1 MDTLPAEVIINCF
14 TCTFGFTS
22 VTPAPTNRSIVL
34 EPFEVVTLQRVCKKF
49 LDIGRDDTFWREHC
63 FRTSAFLKSLR
74 RRRELLNTDS
84 PQEPQFRDLARALAH
99 GNGVGDSRLAEPR
112 QEARD
117 IKERSNEKIRIL
129 ANWDPSY
136 PNEKVSW
143 YDEYIARNG
152 PIQTSW
158 LEQPRHRESAQHEH
172 LEIRGMGLYTE
183 QGDSDSTLV
192 VAPLDDGSVCIWD
205 IEGTKGRKGSI
216 IARSRSGILFPDNAR
231 LDKATNH
238 SKLIS
243 PGVTE
248 CVSIDNARKKAYIA
262 VQSGMFNQLF
272 SLYGGLCDKGVSN
285 HQQLPML
292 ETSPPTP
299 SCEFNTFAW

>member
-1 MDTLPAEVIINCF
+1 MDTLPAEVILNCF
-14 TCTFGFTS
+14 ICKSHSTFIPPVG
-22 VTPAPTNRSIVL
+22 TNETVVL
-34 EPFEVVTLQRVCKKF
+34 EPLEVVTLQRVCKKF
-49 LDIGRDDTFWREHC
+49 LEIGRDDTFWREHC
-63 FRTSAFLKSLR
+63 FRESAFLKSLR
-74 RRRELLNTDS
+74 RRQELLNTDS
-84 PQEPQFRDLARALAH
+84 SQEPQFRDLARALAD
-99 GNGVGDSRLAEPR
+99 GNGFGDSRLAESR
-112 QEARD
+112 QEARNL
-117 IKERSNEKIRIL
+117 KERSNEKIRIL

-158 LEQPRHRESAQHEH
+158 LEQPRHRESPQHEH

-216 IARSRSGILFPDNAR
+216 IARSSSAILFPDNAR
-231 LDKATNH
+231 LDKAANH

-248 CVSIDNARKKAYIA
+248 CVSIDNARKRAYIA
-262 VQSGMFNQLF
+262 VQNGMLVFSHLFPLYSLLRFNFLEI
-272 SLYGGLCDKGVSN
+272 YAIRA
-285 HQQLPML
+285 HQV
-292 ETSPPTP
+292 
-299 SCEFNTFAW
+299 FNSF